1 MKGARDAPAG
11 GAPDLLSATREC
23 LRQAVRDKGR
33 DWLNVYGEFGWPFIG
48 IGNRRFPNSEHSSW
62 V

>member
-1 MKGARDAPAG
+1 MAG
-11 GAPDLLSATREC
+11 SRAEGRC
-23 LRQAVRDKGR
+23 LQHRPRAAFAFWQHAKMLT

-48 IGNRRFPNSEHSSW
+48 IGNRRFPNSEHSNW